1 MDTQYILKLTEFHSL
16 QLNLQGYHIN
26 FYQGQQFTLGWVRA
40 SCKHDV
46 AEGKYQDCVNHNL
59 S

>member
-1 MDTQYILKLTEFHSL
+1 MDTQYFELTKFHYL
-16 QLNLQGYHIN
+16 QFNLQDHHISI
-26 FYQGQQFTLGWVRA
+26 YQDQQFTLGWVSA
-40 SCKHDV
+40 FCEHDV

>member
-1 MDTQYILKLTEFHSL
+1 MDTQYFELTKFRYL
-16 QLNLQGYHIN
+16 QSNLQEHHISI
-26 FYQGQQFTLGWVRA
+26 YQDQQSTLGLVRA
-40 SCKHDV
+40 FCEYDV